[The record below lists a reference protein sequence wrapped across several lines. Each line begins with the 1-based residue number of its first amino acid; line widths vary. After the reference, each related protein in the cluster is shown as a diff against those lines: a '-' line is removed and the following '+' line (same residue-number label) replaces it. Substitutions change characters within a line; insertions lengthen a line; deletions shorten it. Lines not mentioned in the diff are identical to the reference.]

1 MKNILS
7 ENMLRFGAKNL
18 SESNKKRLTL
28 ESIIRTINEY
38 GLVEEVKMALNE
50 NLLEKTVAGDLAEIF
65 PAGTKYG
72 SKNLDTNFY
81 IKTPDG
87 KEYDFSLKKGAFYLS
102 QASAVIQ
109 EMIKDGVVS
118 YGENAQGTVRWNTDY
133 ELTRIL
139 GTMLKILN
147 R

>member
-50 NLLEKTVAGDLAEIF
+50 NVIERTVAGDLASIF
-65 PAGTKYG
+65 PAGTMYG

-87 KEYDFSLKKGAFYLS
+87 TEYNFGVPFYLT
-102 QASAVIQ
+102 AADKVIKQ
-109 EMIKDGVVS
+109 MKEDGV
-118 YGENAQGTVRWNTDY
+118 ELDQNKTNY
-133 ELTRIL
+133 ELTNIL
-139 GTMLKILN
+139 ATMHNILK
-147 R
+147 RSEK

>member
-50 NLLEKTVAGDLAEIF
+50 NPLEVKGDLALIF
-65 PAGTKYG
+65 PAGTMYG
-72 SKNLDTNFY
+72 SKSDTNFY

-87 KEYDFSLKKGAFYLS
+87 KEYNFGVPFYLT
-102 QASAVIQ
+102 AADKVIEQ
-109 EMIKDGVVS
+109 MKEDGVVS
-118 YGENAQGTVRWNTDY
+118 PGESGTLKWNTNY
-133 ELTRIL
+133 ELTKII
-139 GTMLKILN
+139 GTMHKILN
-147 R
+147 SSKK